1 MKGLIDKNGW
11 LAIER
16 AGKMKSQY
24 CPWTVWQDDAVHSCG
39 DWCSH
44 FGEPRWEEAKEG
56 GFVKAAYLNL
66 TCGGA
71 TRLFVFDEFTDE
83 RINPDAAQAAK
94 PS

>member
-24 CPWTVWQDDAVHSCG
+24 CPWTESDPDEEDRYCG
-39 DWCSH
+39 DWCPH
-44 FGEPRWEEAKEG
+44 FVEPIVNEG
-56 GFVKAAYLNL
+56 FTHLFLG
-66 TCGGA
+66 CGD
-71 TRLFVFDEFTDE
+71 TTLIFCELTDE
-83 RINPDAAQAAK
+83 RINPDAASAAK